1 MGAQRGA
8 PGGALFPHLTAPSPS
23 PPHRL
28 TSTASAT
35 STTSA
40 PPNLGTNDPP
50 TPYPSAT
57 RELEA
62 PPDVPSP
69 PVTSGSPP
77 VGTPPGAGGSR
88 ELALGARGPGAAAGA
103 SSGAISR
110 FLAGPGAEQMEAPP
124 RSLQA
129 RLRATAGSPACC
141 SHPKIPPP
149 QGHQGGSRRLHP
161 GAWFWGSG
169 PSPGH
174 QPCQRS
180 PFPCW
185 APLLVQA
192 ARPETGPKKPFLGHF
207 GAAFG
212 IPTRDGSTPGTLRP
226 NTRCAPT
233 HAVLCAGN
241 LWPLQQC
248 RPHHSWEPGPKT
260 TPGGGRST
268 PSPVRCPSLHSGAAA
283 PI

>member
-1 MGAQRGA
+1 MKGFWGEARPRAPPCISSAPGGSQQGQGWCRPFSTRPSGGFGVGAQRGA

-110 FLAGPGAEQMEAPP
+110 FLAGPGAEQMEALP

-149 QGHQGGSRRLHP
+149 P
-161 GAWFWGSG
+161 GAPRGK
-169 PSPGH
+169 PSPPSRCLVLGFWAFPRAPTLPT
-174 QPCQRS
+174 QPL
-180 PFPCW
+180 
-185 APLLVQA
+185 PLLG
-192 ARPETGPKKPFLGHF
+192 TSLG
-207 GAAFG
+207 
-212 IPTRDGSTPGTLRP
+212 
-226 NTRCAPT
+226 
-233 HAVLCAGN
+233 AG
-241 LWPLQQC
+241 C
-248 RPHHSWEPGPKT
+248 S
-260 TPGGGRST
+260 S
-268 PSPVRCPSLHSGAAA
+268 
-283 PI
+283 